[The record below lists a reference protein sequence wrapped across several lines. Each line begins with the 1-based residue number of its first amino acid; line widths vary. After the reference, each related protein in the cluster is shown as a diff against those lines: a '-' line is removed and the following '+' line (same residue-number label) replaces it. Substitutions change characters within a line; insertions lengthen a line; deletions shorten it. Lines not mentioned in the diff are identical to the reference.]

1 MKIVDKSISSYVFTD
16 MKPYLQYQDSLL
28 IRSFF
33 TSLNKYVEE
42 LLNKELN
49 AFKEGLNLRGDG
61 SQSSYTEFYLLNF
74 IGLSPIPN
82 PSNSAAQT
90 RNLYD
95 NLAKFDGSQPI
106 IYDDLVVD
114 DSSLTINLTPP
125 LFIAV
130 AKFILDYSLGPFSI
144 PNIYALLKLWYEASE
159 HREFNPT
166 SIKLTDVEGV
176 VTLICPRGV
185 KAWENLRL
193 IVRYSP
199 DLVGLPY
206 GDSVNLVIEEAPNEA
221 KNEVV

>member
-1 MKIVDKSISSYVFTD
+1 MRLTDSTISSYVFTD
-16 MKPYLQYQDSLL
+16 MKPYLQYQDSPLV
-28 IRSFF
+28 RSFF
-33 TSLNKYVEE
+33 VSLNKYVEE
-42 LLNKELN
+42 LLNKELG
-49 AFKEGLNLRGDG
+49 AFKEGLNLRGEG
-61 SQSSYTEFYLLNF
+61 SQSFYTEFYLLNF

-90 RNLYD
+90 KNLYD

-114 DSSLTINLTPP
+114 DSSLTTNLTPP

-130 AKFILDYSLGPFSI
+130 AKYILDYSLGPFSI
-144 PNIYALLKLWYEASE
+144 PNVYGLLKLWYEASE
-159 HREFNPT
+159 HKEFNPS
-166 SIKLTDVEGV
+166 SIKLTDVEGK
-176 VTLICPRGV
+176 VTLTCPRGI

-206 GDSVNLVIEEAPNEA
+206 GDSINLIIEEPPKDENEM
-221 KNEVV
+221 V